1 MTRSIVLLSGGID
14 STTALAVEASIRKP
28 SEILALTLFYGQKHD
43 REIESAKKVAEHFN
57 VQHMIRDLSEVFSLD
72 RNCSLLKS
80 SAAEI
85 PKSTYQTQ
93 IKTTG
98 TPSTYVPFRNGVFLS
113 YAAAIAYSIG
123 AEEIICGVHA
133 DDDAG
138 AAYYDCSLPFF
149 YYMKYAIKY
158 GTGEKVVLYMPFIYF
173 KKADIVRVG
182 VEYDAPFHLTWSCY
196 EGKET
201 PCFKCA
207 TCIDRLKAFEANGLV
222 DPLFKNAE
230 RL

>member
-1 MTRSIVLLSGGID
+1 MTRSIVLLSGGLD
-14 STTALAVEASIRKP
+14 STTALAVEASMRKP

-43 REIESAKKVAEHFN
+43 REIESAKKVAEYFN

-72 RNCSLLKS
+72 KNCSLLKS

-98 TPSTYVPFRNGVFLS
+98 TPPTYVPFRNGVFLS

-123 AEEIICGVHA
+123 AEEIIYGAHS
-133 DDDAG
+133 DDAG
-138 AAYYDCSLPFF
+138 AAYPDCSLPFF
-149 YYMKYAIKY
+149 SYMKEAIKY
-158 GTGEKVVLYMPFIYF
+158 GTGEKVVLHAPFIYF

-182 VEYDAPFHLTWSCY
+182 VEYNAPFHLTWSCY

-222 DPLFKNAE
+222 DPLLKNAE